1 MSVQQATAVRTL
13 VLGDPEDVRE
23 AAAVLAAGRAVA
35 HGFGN
40 VYALTC
46 RPERDAV
53 EDVNRLKGR
62 PAGQPADLTTVPE
75 RIPSAFDW
83 TRLPDDVPRQQIRSL
98 AEELLGLGPIGLRGP
113 AADRVPGALTADDD
127 GVRTVRVVAPGTRCP
142 SHAFLGA
149 ALALTGGDF
158 LAVTS
163 ANRSHHATGRAHEPA
178 HWRAAGLAGEF
189 GGDPGVRI
197 LAHAD
202 EEAARRRHPFHRATS
217 VSVLSFHRTAGR
229 TRSGLP
235 ALVLERHGSLSAD
248 HIRAVAANHGF
259 GLALAPHATR
269 PLPPR
274 PYAAGSPRATSA
286 HTVFPSVS

>member
-1 MSVQQATAVRTL
+1 MSVQQVTAVRTW
-13 VLGDPEDVRE
+13 VLDDPEDVRD
-23 AAAVLAAGRAVA
+23 AAAALAEGRAVA

-46 RPERDAV
+46 RPDRGTVERL
-53 EDVNRLKGR
+53 NRLKGR
-62 PAGQPADLTTVPE
+62 PAERTAGLVTVPE

-83 TRLPDDVPRQQIRSL
+83 TRLPEGVPWQQVRSL
-98 AEELLGLGPIGLRGP
+98 MDELLGIGPIGLRGP
-113 AADRVPGALTADDD
+113 AADRVPEALAATD
-127 GVRTVRVVAPGTRCP
+127 GDTRTVQVVAPGTRCP

-149 ALALTGGDF
+149 ALARTGDDF

-163 ANRSHHATGRAHEPA
+163 AGRSHHLTGRAQEPA
-178 HWRAAGLAGEF
+178 HGRADGLAEEF
-189 GGDPGVRI
+189 GSDADVRI

-202 EEAARRRHPFHRATS
+202 EEAARRLHPFHRPAP
-217 VSVLSFHRTAGR
+217 VSVLSFHRTAGH

-259 GLALAPHATR
+259 GLVPA
-269 PLPPR
+269 
-274 PYAAGSPRATSA
+274 PRADTPLTPRSDDRA
-286 HTVFPSVS
+286 